1 MAERHTALTQPV
13 SLPLAMPMKRAQST
27 GALSVAASA
36 RSGWIDGSATPIQLG
51 WAQTENMAKLGTA
64 PGRPDMGPGLRR
76 RPSHPKIE
84 VDLSPKAQQMESNL
98 PELLPFLQMKLHG
111 PCCSVTGG
119 GWLRLTVSCGT
130 AVLSWAL
137 IYHLPGYMMPACWF
151 LCGTSLFGL
160 NAVAVSCANNT
171 FCELRI
177 VNHIVGWICS
187 AILLVPFEAWTLH
200 SETAVWRQQEAN
212 FLKTVSSS
220 RFWLFS
226 SFVEWARSQVS
237 VYVHKKRVLG
247 NMAAM
252 WAADAIILPLL
263 VKWLGVWGFFNYFTA
278 PWLVYHVFRSYA
290 IKVKFSRN
298 ESDGMDQASVVSLL
312 AAFTDE
318 FPDEKL
324 SVPVVSKLLGEANR
338 TVDGKRRW
346 MDRIFGWETFQS
358 FPYAAVGVLNDPS
371 IPTPRLVQRAART
384 APTRRSSVSSVYL
397 DEDTGLFAQFGGQG
411 VDYFDELLN
420 VFKNVASKTGSDGR
434 PCLARR
440 LIDEAAD
447 ALQRAVASPEAA
459 VLGLHDR
466 GLSLMTWLTTEDMGQ
481 RPPGT
486 YLRSAPVS
494 YPLIGLTQLV
504 NYAATLDR
512 LEATA
517 GEFRG
522 RLKGATGHS
531 QGVASAVVV
540 ACSRNEEELVQNGRD
555 MVEYLFWHGT
565 RMQQVANE
573 EVLKGTA
580 VQPAGATELT
590 HPPTPMLAVLGL
602 PVELVAQLLERAA
615 LSNKVQLS
623 LVNGNTAVVLSGEPA
638 TLAVLEQ
645 KLNQQQLQD
654 MNTPRSAVPFYKR
667 RPVVTT
673 RFLRVTAPFHFSR
686 MDRAEKLIMADV
698 ARIGLRISGDRLAIP
713 VYATDGHARDIAQTC
728 GSSDIMPTLVSMQAT
743 RTVQWPAAVA
753 NASARNSV
761 THVLDF
767 GPGGARGSARLT
779 RMVLADRMED
789 LPVILASP
797 YQAADDSA
805 EGVFGLDTLMSDT
818 AAHEGAKAHWAAAIS
833 KTKAVR
839 RIASA
844 PVLSVASRAGG
855 MRKGQLGSRERKL
868 HELDAT
874 KVSVNEFKKLSKSPQ
889 ATSFRDRQVTFV
901 TD

>member
-1 MAERHTALTQPV
+1 MWLPAPPPHTTLT
-13 SLPLAMPMKRAQST
+13 MKRAQSM
-27 GALSVAASA
+27 GAIPDAITVAAV
-36 RSGWIDGSATPIQLG
+36 PVQLG
-51 WAQTENMAKLGTA
+51 WAQTENVAKLGTSA
-64 PGRPDMGPGLRR
+64 GRPDMGGGR
-76 RPSHPKIE
+76 PKIE
-84 VDLSPKAQQMESNL
+84 VKDLSPKAQKMESNFA
-98 PELLPFLQMKLHG
+98 ELLPFLQMKLHG

-200 SETAVWRQQEAN
+200 SETAIWRQQETN

-220 RFWLFS
+220 RFWIFS
-226 SFVEWARSQVS
+226 SFAEWARSQVS
-237 VYVHKKRVLG
+237 VYVNKKRVIG

-252 WAADAIILPLL
+252 WAADAVILPLL
-263 VKWLGVWGFFNYFTA
+263 IKWLGVWGFFNYFTA

-290 IKVKFSRN
+290 IKVKFSRS
-298 ESDGMDQASVVSLL
+298 ESDSMDQAAIVNLL

-318 FPDEKL
+318 FPDEKM

-338 TVDGKRRW
+338 SVSDSGNTGKRRL
-346 MDRIFGWETFQS
+346 MERIFGWETFQS
-358 FPYAAVGVLNDPS
+358 FPTAAVGLLNDPS
-371 IPTPRLVQRAART
+371 ITSPRTVQRAPRPSPRPRRT
-384 APTRRSSVSSVYL
+384 VSSVFL
-397 DEDTGLFAQFGGQG
+397 DEETGLFAQFGGQG
-411 VDYFDELLN
+411 VDYFDELLT

-459 VLGLHDR
+459 ALGLHER
-466 GLSLMTWLTTEDMGQ
+466 GLSLMSWLTTEDMGQ

-494 YPLIGLTQLV
+494 YPLIGLTQLA

-512 LEATA
+512 LEATP
-517 GEFRG
+517 GDFRG

-540 ACSRNEEELVQNGRD
+540 ACSRNEEELVQNARD

-573 EVLKGTA
+573 EVLKGAA
-580 VQPAGATELT
+580 VRPAGATELT

-645 KLNQQQLQD
+645 KLNQQQMQET
-654 MNTPRSAVPFYKR
+654 TPRSAVPFYKR

-673 RFLRVTAPFHFSR
+673 RFLKVTAPFHFSR
-686 MDRAEKLIMADV
+686 MERAEALILADV

-713 VYATDGHARDIAQTC
+713 VYATDGHARDLGQTC

-743 RTVQWPAAVA
+743 RTVQWPASVA
-753 NASARNSV
+753 NASARNSI

-767 GPGGARGSARLT
+767 GPGGTRGSATLT
-779 RMVLADRMED
+779 RRVLADRMED
-789 LPVILASP
+789 LPVILAAPFQPSENDRP
-797 YQAADDSA
+797 

-818 AAHEGAKAHWAAAIS
+818 AAHEGAKAHWAAAIN
-833 KTKAVR
+833 KQKMVR

-889 ATSFRDRQVTFV
+889 ATSFKDRQVTFV

>member
-1 MAERHTALTQPV
+1 MGVAIAGRGSASIRP
-13 SLPLAMPMKRAQST
+13 PAMKRAQSM
-27 GALSVAASA
+27 GALPDAVAL
-36 RSGWIDGSATPIQLG
+36 TPIQLG

-64 PGRPDMGPGLRR
+64 PGRPEMGGPGLRR
-76 RPSHPKIE
+76 RPSHPKID
-84 VDLSPKAQQMESNL
+84 VDLSPKAQKMESNF

-200 SETAVWRQQEAN
+200 SETAIWRQQEAN

-220 RFWLFS
+220 RFWIFS

-237 VYVHKKRVLG
+237 VYVNKKRVLG

-278 PWLVYHVFRSYA
+278 PWLVYHAFRSYA

-298 ESDGMDQASVVSLL
+298 ESDGMDQASVISLL

-324 SVPVVSKLLGEANR
+324 SVPVVSKLLGEASR
-338 TVDGKRRW
+338 TVGDSRSGKRRW

-358 FPYAAVGVLNDPS
+358 FPTAAVGVLNDPS
-371 IPTPRLVQRAART
+371 IASPRLVQRAPRPSPRAR
-384 APTRRSSVSSVYL
+384 RSVSSVYL

-420 VFKNVASKTGSDGR
+420 VYKNVASKTGSDGR

-440 LIDEAAD
+440 LIDAAAD
-447 ALQRAVASPEAA
+447 VLQRAVTSPEASA
-459 VLGLHDR
+459 LGLHDR

-494 YPLIGLTQLV
+494 YPLIGLTQLA

-512 LEATA
+512 LEANP
-517 GEFRG
+517 GEFRA

-573 EVLKGTA
+573 EVLKGAA
-580 VQPAGATELT
+580 VKPAGATELT

-602 PVELVAQLLERAA
+602 PVELVAQLLERAS

-654 MNTPRSAVPFYKR
+654 SNTPRSAVPFYKR

-673 RFLRVTAPFHFSR
+673 RFLKVTAPFHFSR
-686 MDRAEKLIMADV
+686 MDRAETLIMADV

-728 GSSDIMPTLVSMQAT
+728 GSADIMPSLVSMQAT
-743 RTVQWPAAVA
+743 RAVQWPACVS
-753 NASARNSV
+753 NASAKNSI

-767 GPGGARGSARLT
+767 GPGGPRGSARLT
-779 RMVLADRMED
+779 RGVLADRMED
-789 LPVILASP
+789 LPVILATP
-797 YQAADDSA
+797 YQTVEQGDRAD
-805 EGVFGLDTLMSDT
+805 GVFGLDTLMSDT

-833 KTKAVR
+833 KTKSVR

-844 PVLSVASRAGG
+844 PVLSVATRAGG
-855 MRKGQLGSRERKL
+855 MRKGQLGSRERRL

-889 ATSFRDRQVTFV
+889 ATSFKDRQVTFV